1 MGEIL
6 FLHVPKSAA
15 KPDIMFIPLG
25 TVALANFLKQKGHE
39 VKIVNVYVEKKLDNN
54 FDAVEYAKKNN
65 CKTFCIPLQW
75 HFQTYDVIET
85 ARKIKESIPDSAII
99 LGGMTASYFAEEI
112 MKEYS
117 FVDFV
122 VKGDAEIPLLDLV
135 EGKEKSAIPNLV
147 WRKDEVVSNPQTY
160 KLDKEMLESLSFTDF
175 SLISNFEEYNKLA
188 LPKGEC
194 CSHPKEKENTWFFVY
209 NPGIG
214 CSVNCS
220 FCGGSCA
227 SQEKINKRNGA
238 MFVDVETAL
247 RELKKLSE
255 KSVGVWCAAF
265 DPEHDRQYYINLFRR
280 IQEQGLKMRC
290 KFEAWSLPTK
300 EFIDEF
306 RKTFAE
312 GSEILISPETGSEKV
327 RKLNKGFYY
336 SNDELMDILKYMGE
350 KGVNARLYFT
360 AGLAGEARGDF
371 IQTLVLV
378 NKIRTEFPNV
388 PIHAMPI
395 EIEPAAPIYMDN
407 EKYGIKTARKSIKD
421 FYEVHKKQSGI
432 GYSTEHFSE
441 EDIPE
446 IVNLVRAAGEC
457 AMKRPVFLKFLKEAP
472 VMVEAVPL
480 NMLYNLCTVC
490 KHFNRCFC

>member
-25 TVALANFLKQKGHE
+25 TVALANFLKQKGLD
-39 VKIVNVYVEKKLDNN
+39 VKIVNVFVEKKLDNN
-54 FDAVEYAKKNN
+54 FDAVEYAEKNSF
-65 CKTFCIPLQW
+65 KLICIPLQW

-85 ARKIKESIPDSAII
+85 ARKIKEKIPDSKIV
-99 LGGMTASYFAEEI
+99 LGGFTASYFAEEI
-112 MKEYS
+112 IKEYP
-117 FVDFV
+117 FIDFV
-122 VKGDAEIPLLDLV
+122 VKGDAEIPLLNLA
-135 EGKEKSAIPNLV
+135 EGKEKSEIPNLV
-147 WRKDEVVSNPQTY
+147 WRKNEVVSNPQTY
-160 KLDKEMLESLSFTDF
+160 KLDKQMLESLSFTDF

-188 LPKGEC
+188 LPR
-194 CSHPKEKENTWFFVY
+194 KEKENTWFFVY

-220 FCGGSCA
+220 FCGGSCV
-227 SQEKINKRNGA
+227 SQERINKRHGA
-238 MFVDVETAL
+238 MFVDAEIAL
-247 RELKKLSE
+247 RELGKLSE

-265 DPEHDRQYYINLFRR
+265 DPEHDREYYARLFRR
-280 IQEQGLKMRC
+280 IQEEGLKMRC

-306 RKTFAE
+306 KKAFAD

-336 SNDELMDILKYMGE
+336 SNDELVETLKYMGE
-350 KGVNARLYFT
+350 KQVNARLYFT
-360 AGLAGEARGDF
+360 AGLAGETKEDF
-371 IQTLVLV
+371 VQTLVLV
-378 NKIRTEFPNV
+378 NKIRTEFPKV

-395 EIEPAAPIYMDN
+395 EIEPAAPLYMDN
-407 EKYGIKTARKSIKD
+407 EKYGVKTSRKSIKD
-421 FYEVHKKQSGI
+421 FYNVHQKQSSV

-457 AMKRPVFLKFLKEAP
+457 AMKRPVFLKALTEAP
-472 VMVEAVPL
+472 VMVESVPL